1 MMKQIGWILGGMLL
15 FWSCSD
21 MGSQNPV
28 DDEALVINYLATNN
42 IDAYH
47 YSEGLYFQIS
57 QLGTQKRYPNPHA
70 IVTVRYT
77 GYLADG
83 TIFDSSKGKFITIP
97 LSDCIEGWKL
107 GIPLFTKGSS
117 GRIFVPPSLGYNG
130 FELPNVPANSLL
142 IYDIEL
148 KDFINQ

>member
-1 MMKQIGWILGGMLL
+1 MIRALWFLGVMFL
-15 FWSCSD
+15 FWGCAE
-21 MGSQNPV
+21 MGNENQV
-28 DDEALVINYLATNN
+28 DDEALVIDYLATNN

-47 YSEGLYFQIS
+47 YAEGLYFKLTK
-57 QLGTQKRYPNPHA
+57 LGTQKRYPNPQA
-70 IVTVRYT
+70 IVTVKYT

-83 TIFDSSKGKFITIP
+83 TIFDSSNGKFITIP
-97 LSDCIEGWKL
+97 LANCIEGWKL
-107 GIPLFTKGSS
+107 GIPLFTKGSC
-117 GRIFVPPSLGYNG
+117 GHIFIPPSLGYNG